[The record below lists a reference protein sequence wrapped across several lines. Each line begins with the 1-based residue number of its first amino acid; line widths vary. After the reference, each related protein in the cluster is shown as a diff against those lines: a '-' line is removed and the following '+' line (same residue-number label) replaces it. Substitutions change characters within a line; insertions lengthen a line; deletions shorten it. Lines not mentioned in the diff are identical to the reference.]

1 MGRGESGRVRGPRA
15 LDPSSRPGLL
25 LTSTSCSTCRPSVTL
40 SGLGVMPGAHCTTR
54 GTWKG
59 EGGWGRDRG
68 SVSHC
73 RGLGWRS
80 EVRAGVS
87 PDSWDSGA
95 PGHKKAHR
103 SRPPC
108 RRDPGKAGGWAGHY
122 GPSLSLSSYL
132 QPMPAWTPNLL
143 LFPKPLFP
151 GTPMVL
157 SPTEPHF
164 ALHTA
169 GPLDQ
174 KHHLVT
180 EALLILFKIANPCH
194 FPCLFLL

>member
-1 MGRGESGRVRGPRA
+1 MPTQRDPVGLGRHARGP
-15 LDPSSRPGLL
+15 LHHQGHL
-25 LTSTSCSTCRPSVTL
+25 
-40 SGLGVMPGAHCTTR
+40 
-54 GTWKG
+54 
-59 EGGWGRDRG
+59 EGGGWLGQG
-68 SVSHC
+68 QKVTVSHC

-80 EVRAGVS
+80 EVRTGVS

-108 RRDPGKAGGWAGHY
+108 RRDPGKAGGWAGRY

-180 EALLILFKIANPCH
+180 EALLIHLKLQTPVTFHACFCFNFLYSTFYLKDHMIYLFTFFTVYLPH
-194 FPCLFLL
+194 